1 MRKKRIKKRK
11 REINQQQKRKWKKEA
26 ILRKEVEEHIK
37 KEKKTFV
44 ASLRITYNDTG
55 EQHTIK
61 TRSRNVHGSAAAAAN
76 AAAPLPRWWWRRGRD
91 RFLNKSPRQR
101 CGSGRFLKILRSSIF
116 FLRTLKKCMNLIEF

>member
-1 MRKKRIKKRK
+1 MIWNEKEKDKKERK

-26 ILRKEVEEHIK
+26 ILRKEVEEYIK

-61 TRSRNVHGSAAAAAN
+61 PRRERRQKKGSRYV
-76 AAAPLPRWWWRRGRD
+76 
-91 RFLNKSPRQR
+91 
-101 CGSGRFLKILRSSIF
+101 
-116 FLRTLKKCMNLIEF
+116 